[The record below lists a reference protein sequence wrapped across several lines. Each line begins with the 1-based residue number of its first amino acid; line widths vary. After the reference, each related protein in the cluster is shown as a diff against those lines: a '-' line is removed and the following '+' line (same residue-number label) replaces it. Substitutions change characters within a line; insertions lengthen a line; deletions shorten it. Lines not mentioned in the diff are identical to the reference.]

1 MTSPSTATEIR
12 SIMVTSPLVATTM
25 ALSVLRF
32 AAADLVASE
41 TPEMK
46 ASGEAYQTYQRLLAE
61 YNYLDFST
69 IQVEMLRLLDEPA
82 VCKQIQG
89 RFDYL
94 MIDEYQDTNTIQE
107 RIVLK
112 LAEGHINLCVVGDD
126 DQALYR
132 FRGASIRNILEFP
145 SRFPEGQCKQVRLTK
160 NYRSEPP
167 IIDFYNRWMETTDW
181 TEGDATFRFDKTIE
195 PANDKSPILG
205 LDCGGKRLRRT
216 VQASQSSIVYI
227 FTHDT

>member
-1 MTSPSTATEIR
+1 MFQQASEFKDIEGIEDALGLKGPQSTW
-12 SIMVTSPLVATTM
+12 
-25 ALSVLRF
+25 RF
-32 AAADLVASE
+32 AGALMAWLNKISEEGISADDLSASK

-46 ASGEAYQTYQRLLAE
+46 ASGEAYKTYQRLLSE

-69 IQVEMLRLLDEPA
+69 IQVEMLRLLENPE
-82 VCKQIQG
+82 VCALIQR

-112 LAEGHINLCVVGDD
+112 LAEGHKNICVVGDD

-145 SRFPEGQCKQVRLTK
+145 SRFADRACKQVRLTK

-167 IIDFYNRWMETTDW
+167 IIDFYNRWMD
-181 TEGDATFRFDKTIE
+181 
-195 PANDKSPILG
+195 P
-205 LDCGGKRLRRT
+205 
-216 VQASQSSIVYI
+216 
-227 FTHDT
+227 